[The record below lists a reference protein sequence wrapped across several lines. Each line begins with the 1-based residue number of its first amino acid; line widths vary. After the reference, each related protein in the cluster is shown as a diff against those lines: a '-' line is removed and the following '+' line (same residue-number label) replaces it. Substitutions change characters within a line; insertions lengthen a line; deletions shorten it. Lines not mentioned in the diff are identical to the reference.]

1 MSKLPVL
8 KTRDLIKVLK
18 KLGFERRRQSGSHI
32 FFSHPDG
39 RTTVVPRHNGK
50 DISRGLLSEILGD
63 IEMKREEFLK
73 LLRGRR

>member
-8 KTRDLIKVLK
+8 KAKQLVKILRE
-18 KLGFERRRQSGSHI
+18 LGFEKRRQSGSHI

-50 DISRGLLSEILGD
+50 DISRGLLSEILDD
-63 IEMKREEFLK
+63 IGIKREEFLK
-73 LLRGRR
+73 LLKRR

>member
-8 KTRDLIKVLK
+8 KAKELIKILK
-18 KLGFERRRQSGSHI
+18 SLGFERRRQSGSHV

-50 DISRGLLSEILGD
+50 DISRGLLSEILDD
-63 IEMKREEFLK
+63 IDLKREEFLK
-73 LLRGRR
+73 LLKKK